1 MAKNKFRGGK
11 KSHRKKIEIRN
22 QNIKGLWQR
31 LTNKAYEKH
40 EEWKKEQSG
49 STTTI

>member
-1 MAKNKFRGGK
+1 MAKSKKRGGDK
-11 KSHRKKIEIRN
+11 QHRKRIQARN

-49 STTTI
+49 STIN

>member
-1 MAKNKFRGGK
+1 MAKNKKRGGATQ
-11 KSHRKKIEIRN
+11 HRKRIQARN

-40 EEWKKEQSG
+40 EEWKNQSG
-49 STTTI
+49 STIN